1 MKILW
6 QVSFRPL
13 NKSKFNDNVQSK
25 FLDNIK
31 KFKADITFSITQFD
45 DYGVKNFLKKKKIK
59 KKFFN
64 YPKKLLPKN
73 SKYSNS
79 VMLKNSLNYYIKK
92 NFDYFIFSNAD
103 ILISK
108 KIIKILKLIKI
119 KDYMGFVY
127 PNTLVKNGKVISNF
141 TPHYGIDFIVFKLTK
156 KKAKLFLKLLNDY
169 EQYNWGVIDNFY
181 ISAGEALGMNFEN
194 LFKKIEVKKIE
205 NKFSDFNENREWQIE
220 SWKKNNNLFKKFLK
234 KNNLSSFYST
244 GSYHFLLY
252 KIFRIKDMN
261 YNLFIIYLKFYLFTP
276 ILICKKILNFLNLKN
291 NFK

>member
-13 NKSKFNDNVQSK
+13 DKSKFNDKVQSI

-45 DYGVKNFLKKKKIK
+45 DYGVKKFLSKKKIK

-64 YPKKLLPKN
+64 HPKKLLPKN

-79 VMLKNSLNYYIKK
+79 IMLKNSLNYYIKK

-108 KIIKILKLIKI
+108 KIIKILKLVKI

-127 PNTLVKNGKVISNF
+127 PNTLIKNGKIINSF
-141 TPHYGIDFIVFKLTK
+141 APHYGIDFIVFKLTK

-194 LFKKIEVKKIE
+194 LFKKIQVKKIE
-205 NKFSDFNENREWQIE
+205 NKFSDFNENREWQIA

-234 KNNLSSFYST
+234 KNNLSSLYST

-261 YNLFIIYLKFYLFTP
+261 YNLFIVYLKFYLFTP
-276 ILICKKILNFLNLKN
+276 ILICKKILHFLN
-291 NFK
+291 FKK

>member
-13 NKSKFNDNVQSK
+13 NKSKSNDNMQSR
-25 FLDNIK
+25 FIDNIK
-31 KFKADITFSITQFD
+31 KFDADITFSITQFD

-64 YPKKLLPKN
+64 HPKKLLPKN

-79 VMLKNSLNYYIKK
+79 VMLKNSLNYYVKK

-127 PNTLVKNGKVISNF
+127 PNTLVKNGKVISSF

-194 LFKKIEVKKIE
+194 LFKKIQVKKIE
-205 NKFSDFNENREWQIE
+205 NKFSDFNENREWQIK
-220 SWKKNNNLFKKFLK
+220 SWKRNNNHFKKFLR

-252 KIFRIKDMN
+252 KIFRIKDLS
-261 YNLFIIYLKFYLFTP
+261 YNLFIVYLKF
-276 ILICKKILNFLNLKN
+276 
-291 NFK
+291 

>member
-13 NKSKFNDNVQSK
+13 NKSKFNDKVQSI

-31 KFKADITFSITQFD
+31 KFKANITFSITQFD
-45 DYGVKNFLKKKKIK
+45 DYGIKKFLRKEKIK
-59 KKFFN
+59 IKFFN
-64 YPKKLLPKN
+64 HPKKLLPKN

-79 VMLKNSLNYYIKK
+79 IMLKNSLNYYIKK
-92 NFDYFIFSNAD
+92 KFDYFIFSNAD

-108 KIIKILKLIKI
+108 KIIKILKLVKI

-127 PNTLVKNGKVISNF
+127 PNTLIKNGKIINSF
-141 TPHYGIDFIVFKLTK
+141 APHYGIDFIVFKLTK
-156 KKAKLFLKLLNDY
+156 KKAKFFLKLLNDY

-181 ISAGEALGMNFEN
+181 IAAGEALGMNFQN
-194 LFKKIEVKKIE
+194 LFKKIQVKKIE

-220 SWKKNNNLFKKFLK
+220 SWKKNNNFFKKFLK
-234 KNNLSSFYST
+234 KNNLSSLYST

-261 YNLFIIYLKFYLFTP
+261 YNLFIVYLKFYLFTP
-276 ILICKKILNFLNLKN
+276 ILICKKILNF
-291 NFK
+291 FKF